1 MSVLDRLLLYDK
13 HAGGLGVCD
22 ELYVKR
28 VQLLAKAR
36 DLLSSCPCGSTSA
49 GRIKIKTKTKVKIKV
64 EVECSDTDI
73 AGCPSCLLTQR

>member
-1 MSVLDRLLLYDK
+1 MPGRLLLYDK

-22 ELYVKR
+22 ELYLKR

-36 DLLSSCPCGSTSA
+36 DLLSSCPCGCASG
-49 GRIKIKTKTKVKIKV
+49 GRVKIETNVQVKV
-64 EVECSDTDI
+64 EVECSESDT